1 MTKIYRIHNKDN
13 VGPFN
18 DLTDFQYLIERSKY
32 QKGPIPGLISDR
44 ELFSIWKNLSNKSDY
59 LFGCKNL
66 KQFSFWFPKNVLELF
81 SIHHDNDF
89 LVSILDV
96 KDNFWYSKYQVIFNK
111 NNVDKETS
119 YKPSEFMSKTQKF
132 WDDHITFLI

>member
-18 DLTDFQYLIERSKY
+18 DLTDFCYLIERSKY
-32 QKGPIPGLISDR
+32 QKGPIPGLMSDR

-81 SIHHDNDF
+81 SIYNDEDF
-89 LVSILDV
+89 LVSIFDA
-96 KDNFWYSKYQVIFNK
+96 KENIYWSKYQAIFDK
-111 NNVDKETS
+111 NSVDRIIS
-119 YKPSEFMSKTQKF
+119 YKPSEFYSKTKLF
-132 WDDHITFLI
+132 WDKHITFNL